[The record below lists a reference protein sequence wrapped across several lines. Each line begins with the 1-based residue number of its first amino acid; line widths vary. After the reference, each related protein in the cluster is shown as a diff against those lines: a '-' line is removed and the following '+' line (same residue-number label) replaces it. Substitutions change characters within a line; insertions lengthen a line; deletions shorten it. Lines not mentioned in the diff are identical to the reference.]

1 MPKLDSNMSTFAIA
15 TCVALGIGSLF
26 GSFSVENSG
35 RAVSFLASTPAMAD
49 ETVPVARWA
58 SSATG
63 RVEPKSG
70 EVRVSSIVGGRV
82 KEIAVGVNDVV
93 KKGDVLVIL
102 DEGDALSRIEAARS
116 ELAVRKVERT
126 EEPVEGLA
134 KERDDAEDALG
145 DAEREVFAAQRALD
159 QTIVELYHGRVAATL
174 VDAARERLKS
184 AKDVVEKR
192 AQELDIINDKE
203 GMPLQT
209 RLQSGVTIA
218 RAELA
223 IAEKAFDRMHI
234 RAPFDGTVLNVIA
247 RIGETVAP
255 SPGNA
260 LVAFGDISTM
270 RVRAEV
276 EERDVAKV
284 RVGQGVV
291 VRSDAFPDQE
301 FEGKVVSIASSL
313 GSPRIATRG
322 PRRPNDVDVLE
333 VVADLDGAPPLL
345 TGMRVDVFF
354 KNDSAEAKKSAMETT
369 ATN

>member
-1 MPKLDSNMSTFAIA
+1 MP
-15 TCVALGIGSLF
+15 
-26 GSFSVENSG
+26 
-35 RAVSFLASTPAMAD
+35 R
-49 ETVPVARWA
+49 
-58 SSATG
+58 
-63 RVEPKSG
+63 
-70 EVRVSSIVGGRV
+70 
-82 KEIAVGVNDVV
+82 
-93 KKGDVLVIL
+93 
-102 DEGDALSRIEAARS
+102 
-116 ELAVRKVERT
+116 
-126 EEPVEGLA
+126 
-134 KERDDAEDALG
+134 DALG

-192 AQELDIINDKE
+192 AHELEIIKDKE